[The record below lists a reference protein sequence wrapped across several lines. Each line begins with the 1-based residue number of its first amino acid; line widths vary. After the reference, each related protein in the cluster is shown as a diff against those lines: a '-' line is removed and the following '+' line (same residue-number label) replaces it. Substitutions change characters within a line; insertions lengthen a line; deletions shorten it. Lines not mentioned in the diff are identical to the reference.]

1 MEDSTSLIKSVEF
14 LVEEV
19 GKVTNFGDIMC
30 EKLENHTCKGV
41 EWGDICLDCECR
53 DTVNRVIIL
62 CQKEFLRQKAVRQ
75 LDKKSLESF
84 NR

>member
-1 MEDSTSLIKSVEF
+1 MLLNEIVEF

-19 GKVTNFGDIMC
+19 GKLLLNGETMC

-53 DTVNRVIIL
+53 DTVNRVIVL
-62 CQKEFLRQKAVRQ
+62 CQKEFLRQKAVRA
-75 LDKKSLESF
+75 LDKKSMESF